1 MLKISSIYM
10 VFALDKTHNM
20 LYDITVPTKW
30 RIERYWGRQEKK
42 MNIIKRSG
50 TEVTFDINKI
60 IIAIT
65 KANNEVVEQER
76 LSEEQIRTIAENV
89 MQICSDMQR
98 ALSVEEIQDL
108 VENQI
113 MDKRAFAVA
122 RKYITYRYKRA
133 LVRKSNS
140 TDEQILSLLECNNE
154 EVKQENSNKNPTV
167 NSVQRDYM
175 AGEVS
180 KDITKRFLLPEDIVE
195 AHEQGII
202 HFHDADYFAQHMH
215 NCCLVNLED
224 MLQNGTVI
232 SGTMI
237 EKPHSFSTACN
248 IATQII
254 AQIASSQYGGQS
266 ISLSH
271 LAPFVQISRERFRRE
286 VRAEFEAAHTEI
298 SEEAINRIAEM
309 RVRNEVERGVQ
320 TIQYQVITLMTTNG
334 QAPFVTVFMYLDE
347 VPEGQ
352 LREDLAIIIEEVLK
366 QRIQGVKNEA
376 GAYITPAFPKLIYV
390 LEEDNVREG
399 TKYWELTKLAAEC
412 TAKRMVPDYISEK
425 IMMQNKV
432 DKNGNGHCYTCMGCR
447 SFLTPYVDE
456 NNQPKYYGR
465 FNQGVVTLNLVDIAC
480 SSGGDLEK
488 FWKIFDERLDLCKRA
503 LMCRH
508 NRLKGT
514 PSDVAPILWQY
525 GALAR
530 LKKGEKIDK
539 LLYGGYSTI
548 SLGYAGLCE
557 CVRYMTGRPHT
568 DPQATPFALQVMEYL
583 NAACRKWANEEHID
597 FSLYGT
603 PLEST
608 TYKFA
613 KCLQKRFGKIEG
625 VTDRNYITNSYH
637 VHVTEEIDA
646 FTKLTFESQFQ
657 KLSPGGAISYV
668 EVPDM
673 LNNIDAVLAVMQHIY
688 EHIMYAEL
696 NTKSDYCQCCGYT
709 GQIQIITDPDGKLI
723 WECPNCGNR
732 DQSKMNVARRTCGYI
747 GTQFWNQ
754 GRTQEIKERVLHL

>member
-1 MLKISSIYM
+1 M
-10 VFALDKTHNM
+10 
-20 LYDITVPTKW
+20 
-30 RIERYWGRQEKK
+30 
-42 MNIIKRSG
+42 
-50 TEVTFDINKI
+50 
-60 IIAIT
+60 
-65 KANNEVVEQER
+65 
-76 LSEEQIRTIAENV
+76 
-89 MQICSDMQR
+89 
-98 ALSVEEIQDL
+98 
-108 VENQI
+108 
-113 MDKRAFAVA
+113 
-122 RKYITYRYKRA
+122 
-133 LVRKSNS
+133 
-140 TDEQILSLLECNNE
+140 
-154 EVKQENSNKNPTV
+154 
-167 NSVQRDYM
+167 
-175 AGEVS
+175 
-180 KDITKRFLLPEDIVE
+180 
-195 AHEQGII
+195 
-202 HFHDADYFAQHMH
+202 
-215 NCCLVNLED
+215 
-224 MLQNGTVI
+224 
-232 SGTMI
+232 
-237 EKPHSFSTACN
+237 
-248 IATQII
+248 
-254 AQIASSQYGGQS
+254 
-266 ISLSH
+266 
-271 LAPFVQISRERFRRE
+271 
-286 VRAEFEAAHTEI
+286 
-298 SEEAINRIAEM
+298 
-309 RVRNEVERGVQ
+309 
-320 TIQYQVITLMTTNG
+320 
-334 QAPFVTVFMYLDE
+334 
-347 VPEGQ
+347 
-352 LREDLAIIIEEVLK
+352 
-366 QRIQGVKNEA
+366 
-376 GAYITPAFPKLIYV
+376 
-390 LEEDNVREG
+390 
-399 TKYWELTKLAAEC
+399 
-412 TAKRMVPDYISEK
+412 
-425 IMMQNKV
+425 
-432 DKNGNGHCYTCMGCR
+432 
-447 SFLTPYVDE
+447 
-456 NNQPKYYGR
+456 
-465 FNQGVVTLNLVDIAC
+465 
-480 SSGGDLEK
+480 
-488 FWKIFDERLDLCKRA
+488 
-503 LMCRH
+503 
-508 NRLKGT
+508 
-514 PSDVAPILWQY
+514 WQY